1 MRYSAGMR
9 PFLPV
14 FLIFALAAPAA
25 AQSFETVGAR
35 ALGMGGAHVAAVD
48 DVTAIWWNPAAL
60 ATGPLFSLVV
70 ERSQF
75 ETQHRLPFGVQQP
88 SQRSS
93 FFLAAGSLPLGLSY
107 VSSRETW
114 LTSGPADEAVVR
126 DLVTRHIGATVV
138 QSLSDTVVV
147 AATLKYVR
155 GTATAGPVPSGG
167 VPDARDA
174 AAELDGQ
181 GGNAFDADLGVLAT
195 AGPLRA
201 GLTFRNLTSP
211 EFKAADGT
219 VLELPWQARAG
230 VAYLVA
236 PALTVALDVDLRAV
250 QRGIEKQRS
259 LAIGADWRIGG
270 STRFALRAGARID
283 TIGDS
288 RPLGT
293 VGGSYAV
300 RNGMWVDVWAAGGA
314 EAAERGWGLAGRVV
328 F

>member
-9 PFLPV
+9 PVLPV
-14 FLIFALAAPAA
+14 FLSLALAAPAA

-60 ATGPLFSLVV
+60 ATGPFFSLVV
-70 ERSQF
+70 EHSRF
-75 ETQHRLPFGVQQP
+75 EQEHRLPFGGLQP
-88 SQRSS
+88 SERSS
-93 FFLAAGSLPLGLSY
+93 FFIGAGSLPLGLSY
-107 VSSRETW
+107 VSARETW
-114 LTSGPADEAVVR
+114 LASGPADEAVVR

-155 GTATAGPVPSGG
+155 GTATAGPVVGM
-167 VPDARDA
+167 PDIGEAV
-174 AAELDGQ
+174 DGLEGE

-201 GLTFRNLTSP
+201 GVTFRNLTSP
-211 EFKAADGT
+211 SFEATDGT

-230 VAYLVA
+230 VSYLVA
-236 PALTVALDVDLRAV
+236 QGLTVAADVDMRAV
-250 QRGIEKQRS
+250 QRGLEKQRN
-259 LAIGADWRIGG
+259 LAFGADWRIGE
-270 STRFALRAGARID
+270 SPRFAVRAGARID

>member
-1 MRYSAGMR
+1 MGYSAGMR
-9 PFLPV
+9 AILTV
-14 FLIFALAAPAA
+14 FLSFALAAPAS

-35 ALGMGGAHVAAVD
+35 ALGMGGAHVAAVE

-60 ATGPLFSLVV
+60 ATGPIFSLVV
-70 ERSQF
+70 ERSRF
-75 ETQHRLPFGVQQP
+75 ETEHQLPFGGLQP
-88 SQRSS
+88 SERSS
-93 FFLAAGSLPLGLSY
+93 FFLAAGSLPLALSY

-155 GTATAGPVPSGG
+155 GTATAGPVVGMS
-167 VPDARDA
+167 DAGEA
-174 AAELDGQ
+174 ADGLEGQ
-181 GGNAFDADLGVLAT
+181 GGHAFDADLGVLAT

-211 EFKAADGT
+211 EFEAADGT

-230 VAYLVA
+230 VSYLVA
-236 PALTVALDVDLRAV
+236 PALTMAADVDLRAV
-250 QRGIEKQRS
+250 QRGLERQRS
-259 LAIGADWRIGG
+259 LSIGADYRF
-270 STRFALRAGARID
+270 TRFALRAGARID

-300 RNGMWVDVWAAGGA
+300 RNGMWVDAWAARGA
-314 EAAERGWGLAGRVV
+314 QAAERGWGLAGRVV

>member
-9 PFLPV
+9 RFLLV
-14 FLIFALAAPAA
+14 ILLVSLAAPAA

-60 ATGPLFSLVV
+60 ATGPFFSLVV
-70 ERSQF
+70 EHTRF
-75 ETQHRLPFGVQQP
+75 ESATRLPVGAEQP
-88 SQRSS
+88 AERSA
-93 FFLAAGSLPLGLSY
+93 FFLSAGSLPLALSY
-107 VSSRETW
+107 VSTRDTW
-114 LTSGPADEAVVR
+114 ITSGPADEAVVR
-126 DLVTRHIGATVV
+126 DLLTRHVGATVV

-155 GTATAGPVPSGG
+155 GTATAGAVTGAPEIG
-167 VPDARDA
+167 DA
-174 AAELDGQ
+174 ADGLEGQ
-181 GGNAFDADLGVLAT
+181 GGNAFDADIGLLAR
-195 AGPLRA
+195 AGALRA
-201 GLTFRNLTSP
+201 GVTFRNVTSP
-211 EFKAADGT
+211 SFEAPDGT

-230 VAYLVA
+230 ASYLVL
-236 PALTVALDVDLRAV
+236 PALTMAVDVDLRAV
-250 QRGIEKQRS
+250 QRGVEKQRA
-259 LAIGADWRIGG
+259 LAIGAEYRLARLAVR
-270 STRFALRAGARID
+270 SGARID
-283 TIGDS
+283 TVGDT

-314 EAAERGWGLAGRVV
+314 KAAERGWGLAGRVV

>member
-9 PFLPV
+9 LILPV
-14 FLIFALAAPAA
+14 FLSIALAAPAA

-60 ATGPLFSLVV
+60 ATGPIFSLVV
-70 ERSQF
+70 ERSRF
-75 ETQHRLPFGVQQP
+75 EADHRLPFGGLQP
-88 SQRSS
+88 SERSS
-93 FFLAAGSLPLGLSY
+93 FFLAAGSLPLALSY
-107 VSSRETW
+107 VSTRETW
-114 LTSGPADEAVVR
+114 ITQGPADEAVVR
-126 DLVTRHIGATVV
+126 DLVTRHAGATVV
-138 QSLSDTVVV
+138 QSLSDSVVV

-155 GTATAGPVPSGG
+155 GTATAGPIVGSPEIG
-167 VPDARDA
+167 DA
-174 AAELDGQ
+174 ADGLEGE

-211 EFKAADGT
+211 AFQAADGT

-230 VAYLVA
+230 VSYLA
-236 PALTVALDVDLRAV
+236 TPALTVAADVDLRAV
-250 QRGIEKQRS
+250 QRGLERQRN

-270 STRFALRAGARID
+270 STRYAVRAGARID

-288 RPLGT
+288 RPLAT

-300 RNGMWVDVWAAGGA
+300 RNGMWVDVWVAGGA